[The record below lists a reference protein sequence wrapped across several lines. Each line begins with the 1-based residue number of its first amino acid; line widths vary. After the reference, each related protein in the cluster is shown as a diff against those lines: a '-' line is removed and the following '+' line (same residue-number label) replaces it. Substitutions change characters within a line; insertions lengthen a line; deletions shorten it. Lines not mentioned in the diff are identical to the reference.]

1 MAMYFCGIMANNWTY
16 CRLMTSQSPASMLR
30 PNNDNGLSLVDF
42 SGRAKVKTERSNP
55 TILQFPAASHIAS
68 FLLSAPLISPCFSMP
83 PDPWRAASMNIPAVS
98 EGETMTLTRTVG
110 ASILAFRDKRLD
122 TFRYVLATLDDAT
135 SVEGCGPPAE
145 YSRCAMLASFQSQRR

>member
-1 MAMYFCGIMANNWTY
+1 MYFCGIMANNWTY

-68 FLLSAPLISPCFSMP
+68 FLLSTPLISPCFSMP
-83 PDPWRAASMNIPAVS
+83 PDPWRAASTNIPAVS
-98 EGETMTLTRTVG
+98 EGETMTH
-110 ASILAFRDKRLD
+110 
-122 TFRYVLATLDDAT
+122 
-135 SVEGCGPPAE
+135 
-145 YSRCAMLASFQSQRR
+145 